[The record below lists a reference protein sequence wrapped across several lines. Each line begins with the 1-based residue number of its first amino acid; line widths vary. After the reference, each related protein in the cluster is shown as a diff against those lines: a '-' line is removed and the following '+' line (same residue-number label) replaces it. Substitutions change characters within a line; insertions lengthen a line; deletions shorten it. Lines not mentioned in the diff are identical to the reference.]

1 MPIFLAQ
8 WLNANCPEWKT
19 APLDLVNAHL
29 WLQGPQEVIHVN
41 GTMVNGILQM
51 SNAEITMVVAL
62 THWLDEHCPEWQNA
76 PLPLVNAHLA
86 LLGPKA
92 ITLINGQVVVGTLQM
107 AGVGIISL
115 QPMPGPLHYY
125 PMSTDQKNCK
135 CSSATNGILDLGG
148 QDVKK
153 DVKLFKKQLEAIAT
167 PRTCQILQQ

>member
-29 WLQGPQEVIHVN
+29 WLQEPQEVIHVN

-62 THWLDEHCPEWQNA
+62 THWLDEHCLEWQHA
-76 PLPLVNAHLA
+76 PLILVNAHLR

-107 AGVGIISL
+107 ARV
-115 QPMPGPLHYY
+115 
-125 PMSTDQKNCK
+125 
-135 CSSATNGILDLGG
+135 
-148 QDVKK
+148 
-153 DVKLFKKQLEAIAT
+153 E
-167 PRTCQILQQ
+167 